1 MYLVSN
7 WRRMNILKKI
17 TVIVLFLLITPWLI
31 YFVLTYKGLVLSSFA
46 KNQLK
51 GKILYSLISVP
62 SIDIRSID
70 LPSGKRRIVYISPL
84 KGEEGYLS
92 YVNSLSFSSDGRK
105 VIFSRMGEE
114 SEGYRFKLCT
124 MNIDGTNVSELLE
137 LENMDAKH
145 PSWSMDG
152 KKFAFIVQKPYGQG
166 SLYVSNTD
174 KPYSSLR
181 AICNIRPSTMRL
193 SWSPDGKDISFV
205 SDEHIS
211 KAIKPGWRYEIF
223 SGKTFIINYYGSGLR
238 RLEIDDT
245 ISWSPDGKLL
255 LYRGKDGY
263 YISNEDQTQAYL
275 IIPYK
280 RPPLSIFVGDPSFA
294 VWSPDG
300 RYIAYVKEI
309 WPGMVTGLGIFV
321 VPLDNPGHE
330 IQVSVENH
338 EVTEMIWV
346 K

>member
-1 MYLVSN
+1 MRL
-7 WRRMNILKKI
+7 LKKV
-17 TVIVLFLLITPWLI
+17 VIIIMFLLIAPWVV
-31 YFVLTYKGLVLSSFA
+31 YFVLSYRGLVFSSFA
-46 KNQLK
+46 KNQLR
-51 GKILYSLISVP
+51 GKIIYALTSIP

-70 LPSGKRRIVYISPL
+70 FPSGKKRIVYISPL
-84 KGEEGYLS
+84 KGEDGYLS
-92 YVNSLSFSSDGRK
+92 YVNSLSFSIDGRK
-105 VIFSRMGEE
+105 LIFSKMGEE

-124 MNIDGTNVSELLE
+124 MNIDGTDVRDLLE

-145 PSWSMDG
+145 PSWSLDG
-152 KKFAFIVQKPYGQG
+152 KKFAFTVKKAHGQG
-166 SLYVSNTD
+166 GLYVSNTD
-174 KPYSSLR
+174 KPYSSLKR
-181 AICNIRPSTMRL
+181 ICNIRPSTMRL
-193 SWSPDGKDISFV
+193 SWSPDGENVSFV

-211 KAIKPGWRYEIF
+211 KEIKPGWRYEIF
-223 SGKTFIINYYGSGLR
+223 SGRAFIINADGSRLR
-238 RLEIDDT
+238 RLEVDDT
-245 ISWSPDGKLL
+245 VSWSPDGKLL

-263 YISNEDQTQAYL
+263 YVSNEDQTQTYL
-275 IIPYK
+275 VIPYK

-321 VPLDNPGHE
+321 VPLDSPGHE

-338 EVTEMIWV
+338 EVTEMVWV